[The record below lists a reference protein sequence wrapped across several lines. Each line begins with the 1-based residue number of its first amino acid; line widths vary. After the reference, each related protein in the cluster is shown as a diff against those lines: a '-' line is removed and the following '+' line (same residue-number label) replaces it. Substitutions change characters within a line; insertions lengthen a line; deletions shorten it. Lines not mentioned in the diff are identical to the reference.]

1 MFIDIQAVFI
11 YIFVIWNYTSN
22 YLTFCHL
29 NDRSPGGKLHPV
41 YLFTVPMC
49 KTIGL
54 ISCLYFLSLYYFH
67 YLLLKDFCSVLLVF
81 NPTEKRVDSDL
92 TVELR
97 ELRVLVKDMETKLN
111 ATEQQMEKRLNATE
125 QKVEKRLKATEQKV
139 EKLQSDVQ
147 RLGKENPGDV

>member
-1 MFIDIQAVFI
+1 M
-11 YIFVIWNYTSN
+11 
-22 YLTFCHL
+22 
-29 NDRSPGGKLHPV
+29 
-41 YLFTVPMC
+41 
-49 KTIGL
+49 
-54 ISCLYFLSLYYFH
+54 
-67 YLLLKDFCSVLLVF
+67 VF

-111 ATEQQMEKRLNATE
+111 ATEQPLEKRLNATE
-125 QKVEKRLKATEQKV
+125 QKVEKRLNATEQKV